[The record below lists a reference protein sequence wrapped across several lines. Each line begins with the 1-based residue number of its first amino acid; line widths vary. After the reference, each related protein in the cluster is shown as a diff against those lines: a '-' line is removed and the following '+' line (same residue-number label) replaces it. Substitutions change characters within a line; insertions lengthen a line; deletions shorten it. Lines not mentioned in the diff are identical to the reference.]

1 MSLQPQLQHLL
12 PKQTKRLLLSL
23 PPQYL
28 LSNFELDDE
37 DCEGGID
44 DTDFHRGYNRPRL
57 VTVDFDEDDDEV
69 SDYVATRLAQA
80 REKAM
85 QAYYSKYGKTA

>member
-1 MSLQPQLQHLL
+1 VPRQQQLQHLL
-12 PKQTKRLLLSL
+12 SNQTKRLLLSL
-23 PPQYL
+23 PQL
-28 LSNFELDDE
+28 QLSNFELDDKE
-37 DCEGGID
+37 LELDPEVD
-44 DTDFHRGYNRPRL
+44 LYHNYNRLRI
-57 VTVDFDEDDDEV
+57 VTVDLDEEDDQV